1 MVGNSCGRLKNAVF
15 AAKRTSEPEIPS
27 YLSFRCP
34 FYFSYVFLFL
44 YLHASWTYM
53 GGEYHLGTGLAE
65 LLELAEEAIELHC
78 ALEGNLHDHGVFSGN
93 AAAL

>member
-1 MVGNSCGRLKNAVF
+1 M
-15 AAKRTSEPEIPS
+15 
-27 YLSFRCP
+27 SFLFFLCI
-34 FYFSYVFLFL
+34 LFL

>member
-1 MVGNSCGRLKNAVF
+1 
-15 AAKRTSEPEIPS
+15 
-27 YLSFRCP
+27 
-34 FYFSYVFLFL
+34 
-44 YLHASWTYM
+44 M

-65 LLELAEEAIELHC
+65 LLELAEETIELHC